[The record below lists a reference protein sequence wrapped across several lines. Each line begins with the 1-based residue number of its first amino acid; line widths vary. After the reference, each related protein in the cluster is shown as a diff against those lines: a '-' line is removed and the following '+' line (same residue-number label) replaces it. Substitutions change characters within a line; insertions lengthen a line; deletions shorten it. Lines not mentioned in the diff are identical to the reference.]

1 MTQTQV
7 SLDPA
12 RLARLDAIASARST
26 TREAVIDLAIDAFL
40 EQETADAAYD
50 RWFRRKVEAGLQ
62 AIREGKVLSREEVEV
77 RAEARKKRL
86 LASAGGTC

>member
-1 MTQTQV
+1 MIQTQI
-7 SLDPA
+7 SLDSA

-40 EQETADAAYD
+40 EQEAADAEYD

-62 AIREGKVLSREEVEV
+62 AIREGKVYTAEEVREHSK
-77 RAEARKKRL
+77 AL
-86 LASAGGTC
+86 LAKLNRQRELQ